1 MKRSREST
9 NGEEAPRKHLKTDIR
24 TSDSQL
30 IAISCSGKSTDAHS
44 PDNLAEQLKSKLTT
58 KPLYLTQITVL
69 SAHYDLYIDSKS
81 LLFSSKIQAID
92 EGKKLFVEMIEDKFR
107 DGVIAEETGVTD
119 FGVATIENYGKKFYK
134 QLYEAC
140 LPDRNP
146 SQKPVVFEVFE
157 WTPSS
162 VQDGKY
168 EQRLVYV
175 LPNEEKATW
184 KKGENDD
191 EEEEEVEDD
200 ENDDE

>member
-1 MKRSREST
+1 MKRSLEST
-9 NGEEAPRKHLKTDIR
+9 NGEEPPRKHLKTDIR
-24 TSDSQL
+24 TSNTEL
-30 IAISCSGKSTDAHS
+30 IAISCFGKSTDAQS
-44 PDNLAEQLKSKLTT
+44 SDNLAEQLKSKLTT

-92 EGKKLFVEMIEDKFR
+92 EGKKLFVKMIENKFR

-119 FGVATIENYGKKFYK
+119 FGFATIENYGKKFYK

-146 SQKPVVFEVFE
+146 SQKPAVFEVFE

-168 EQRLVYV
+168 EQSLVYF

-184 KKGENDD
+184 KKGENE
-191 EEEEEVEDD
+191 EEEEEVED
-200 ENDDE
+200 EYDDE